1 MWVTLCCVGVQNFG
15 MDLIPGDLRST
26 EVSFTPRSSRTY
38 LSVVAGLSR
47 LLPTSIGKTA
57 TSIDRRV
64 DYRVV
69 MKTSERT

>member
-26 EVSFTPRSSRTY
+26 EVSFTPQSSRTY
-38 LSVVAGLSR
+38 LSVVADLKR
-47 LLPTSIGKTA
+47 PLPTISGKKA
-57 TSIDRRV
+57 TSIDRGV
-64 DYRVV
+64 DYCVV